1 MHKNIVAIILLL
13 SCLSITHAQRIVN
26 LKEDTWKG
34 FERINFLIENH
45 HAYYVKPVKPLEGRP
60 WVWRASFPDWHTDMD
75 SILLAK
81 GFYVVYI
88 NADNQYG
95 SPYALALWDKLYQY
109 LTDSLSFANKPALEA
124 VSRGALY
131 AYGWAKR
138 NPSTVSCIYA
148 ETPVCDIKSWPGGK
162 LKSPG
167 DTACWR
173 QLKEV
178 FSFTEEQAM
187 AYNDNP
193 VDRLEGLAS
202 FKVPILHIVGIND
215 QLAPNEENTNVLA
228 KRYLALGGPVSI
240 YPVTTGPQELSGH
253 HFPIEHPGKWADFI
267 ISNSYP
273 VKNSLPYKN
282 YVTCRNGLQNV
293 YNAIINKKAAT
304 IAFLGGS
311 ITYNPGWRDKICAYL
326 EEHYPSTQFRFIAAG
341 IPSLGSLPHAFRLQ
355 RDVLDSGKVDLLFIE
370 SAVNDHVN
378 GTDSI
383 TQVHALEG
391 IVRHALKS
399 NPLMNIVLMSFA
411 DPDKTSAY
419 EKGQIPVEVANH
431 ELVAAHYG
439 LPSVNLAKEIG
450 DKLNNKEFSWQ
461 YDFKDLHPSPFGQEL
476 YFATIRELLSNC
488 FAKAA
493 ASNEDSKPLT
503 MVKPLNKFSLDNG
516 KYVAVQNAKYNNGW
530 VIDADWI
537 PQDGLATREGF
548 VHKPMLI
555 ADKPGATLSF
565 DFVGN
570 AAGIAVVS
578 GADAGVIS
586 CWIDNEQPRKIDLY
600 TQWSSFLHLP
610 WYLLP
615 GSDLKQ
621 KKHTLHI
628 KIEDAKNAASK
639 GNACRIVYFLVNS

>member
-1 MHKNIVAIILLL
+1 MYKIIVAIFLFFN
-13 SCLSITHAQRIVN
+13 CLIITNAQQFTS
-26 LKEDTWKG
+26 LKKDTWKG

-45 HAYYVKPVKPLEGRP
+45 PAYYVKPVKPLEGNP
-60 WVWRASFPDWHTDMD
+60 WIWRASFPDWHTDMD
-75 SILLAK
+75 SILLVK

-88 NADNQYG
+88 NVDNQYG
-95 SPYALALWDKLYQY
+95 SPYALGLWDKLYQY
-109 LTDSLSFANKPALEA
+109 LTDSLSFAHKPALEA

-131 AYGWAKR
+131 VYGWAKR
-138 NPSTVSCIYA
+138 NPSLVSCIYA

-167 DTACWR
+167 DSVCWK
-173 QLKEV
+173 QLKDV
-178 FSFTEEQAM
+178 FSFTEEQAV

-193 VDRLEGLAS
+193 IDNLEGLAS
-202 FKVPILHIVGIND
+202 FKVPLLHIVGID
-215 QLAPNEENTNVLA
+215 DKLAPNEENTNVLA

-240 YPVTTGPQELSGH
+240 YPVTAGPQELSGH
-253 HFPIEHPGKWADFI
+253 HFPIEQPGKWADFI

-273 VKNSLPYKN
+273 VKNPLPYKN
-282 YVTCRNGLQNV
+282 YVIKRNGLQNV
-293 YNAIINKKAAT
+293 YDAIVNKKSAT

-311 ITYNPGWRDKICAYL
+311 ITYNPGWRNKVCTYL
-326 EEHYPSTQFRFIAAG
+326 KEEFPSTDFHFISAG

-378 GTDSI
+378 GTDSL
-383 TQVHALEG
+383 TQMRALEG
-391 IVRHALKS
+391 IVRHAKQS
-399 NPLMNIVLMSFA
+399 NPFMDIVLMSFA

-419 EKGQIPVEVANH
+419 NKGQVPEEIINH
-431 ELVAAHYG
+431 ELVATHYG
-439 LPSVNLAKEIG
+439 LPSINLAKEIS

-476 YFATIRELLSNC
+476 YFATIRELLSSC
-488 FAKAA
+488 FAKATMQGKDENSVA
-493 ASNEDSKPLT
+493 AI
-503 MVKPLNKFSLDNG
+503 KPLNKASLDNG
-516 KYVAVQNAKYNNGW
+516 KYVAVQNAKYDNGW
-530 VIDADWI
+530 MIDVDWV
-537 PQDGLATREGF
+537 PQDGLGTREGF

-555 ADKPGATLSF
+555 ADKPGSTLSF
-565 DFVGN
+565 DFTGN
-570 AAGIAVVS
+570 AVGIAIVSGSDAGI
-578 GADAGVIS
+578 IS
-586 CWIDNEQPRKIDLY
+586 YWIDKEAPKKIDLY

-610 WYLLP
+610 WYLLL

-628 KIEDAKNAASK
+628 KIDDTKNPASK